1 MIPNRRRALWLVAAA
16 LALAGSGRG
25 LPAQPAPGPPARPPV
40 ATPAGEQ
47 TPQQPVFRTGINLV
61 RVDVIVTDQRGQP
74 VTSLTP
80 DDFEVYEDGERQQI
94 DSFKLVEV
102 PTAAVAGAEAP
113 RPIRTAEDVETE
125 AQRPEVRLF
134 AILLDDYHVRRS
146 SSMVVRQPLIRF
158 IRDELSPHDLVAL
171 MYPLTPVGDV
181 VFTRD
186 REAVISAIERFEG
199 RKYNYEPRNA
209 LEERYAYYPA
219 ATVEVIRNQV
229 SLSALKGLVTYLG
242 GVREGRK
249 AVILVSEGYTNNLP
263 PQLND
268 PVAAMPGLNNPAR
281 RMPGADTTD
290 PRAEA
295 ARFFNNVDIL
305 TELRE
310 VYSAANRANT
320 AIYALDP
327 RGLAPFE
334 FDINEGVAMERDR
347 QNLRDTTDTL
357 RILADETD
365 GRAIVSTNDLE
376 AGLKQIVRD
385 LSAYYLLGYYS
396 TRAPTD
402 GKFHEIK
409 VRVKKPGLQV
419 RARKGYWA
427 YSAEDAAKAAAAP
440 APGPAPEVER
450 ALSALAEL
458 AQPPRSR
465 VARTWI
471 GLARGA
477 GGLTRVEF
485 VWEPVPPRPGE
496 PRDPAS
502 DPARV
507 WLIASGRE
515 PEPYFRGAV
524 QALPASPGA
533 TLPRRAAA
541 VTFEVPP
548 GPLQLR
554 LSVENASGR
563 LLDSERR
570 ELVVPDFT
578 GPEVQLS
585 TPRILRALTPRELQ
599 AIKSDPA
606 AVPTVAREFSRRERV
621 LVRVEAYA
629 PGERP
634 PALAARLL
642 NRRGDAMVELP
653 MAPVG
658 GVTFETEI
666 PLASL
671 PAGEYLVEVSA
682 SDAAGSARQLVAFR
696 VTS

>member
-1 MIPNRRRALWLVAAA
+1 MRSTRRLLWLAGAAVCLAAA
-16 LALAGSGRG
+16 S
-25 LPAQPAPGPPARPPV
+25 PPAPGPQAKPPPA
-40 ATPAGEQ
+40 EQ
-47 TPQQPVFRTGINLV
+47 TPPQPVFRSGINLV
-61 RVDVIVTDQRGQP
+61 RVDVIVTDSKGEP
-74 VTSLTP
+74 VTSLTQ
-80 DDFEVYEDGERQQI
+80 DDFEVYEDGERQSI

-102 PTAAVAGAEAP
+102 RATDAARAEP
-113 RPIRTAEDVETE
+113 SRRIRTADDVESE

-146 SSMVVRQPLIRF
+146 SAMVVREPLIRF
-158 IRDELSPHDLVAL
+158 VREQISPHDLVAL

-186 REAVISAIERFEG
+186 REAVVSAIQRFEG

-229 SLSALKGLVTYLG
+229 SLSALRGLVTYLG

-268 PVAAMPGLNNPAR
+268 PIAAMPGVNNPAR
-281 RMPGADTTD
+281 RMPGVDVTD

-305 TELRE
+305 SELRE
-310 VYSAANRANT
+310 VYDAANRANT

-347 QNLRDTTDTL
+347 QNLRETTDTL

-427 YSAEDAAKAAAAP
+427 YTAEAAAKATTP
-440 APGPAPEVER
+440 PKPGPAPDVER
-450 ALSALAEL
+450 ALATLAEL

-485 VWEPVPPRPGE
+485 VWEPIPPRPGE
-496 PRDPAS
+496 PRDPS
-502 DPARV
+502 GDPARV
-507 WLIASGRE
+507 WLIATGAAA
-515 PEPYFRGAV
+515 EPYFRGAV
-524 QALPASPGA
+524 QHLPASLPA
-533 TLPRRAAA
+533 APAPRRGAA

-554 LSVENASGR
+554 LSVENEGGR

-578 GPEVQLS
+578 GPDVQLS
-585 TPRILRALTPRELQ
+585 TPRLLRALTPREFQ
-599 AIKSDPA
+599 AIQTDLG
-606 AVPTVAREFSRRERV
+606 AVPTAAREFSRRERV
-621 LVRVEAYA
+621 LVRFDAYA
-629 PGERP
+629 PGDTP
-634 PALAARLL
+634 PTVAARLL
-642 NRRGDAMVELP
+642 NRRGETMLDLAVASAGSGATFQTEV
-653 MAPVG
+653 PV
-658 GVTFETEI
+658 
-666 PLASL
+666 ASL

-682 SDAAGSARQLVAFR
+682 SAAVGSARQLVAFR
-696 VTS
+696 VTA